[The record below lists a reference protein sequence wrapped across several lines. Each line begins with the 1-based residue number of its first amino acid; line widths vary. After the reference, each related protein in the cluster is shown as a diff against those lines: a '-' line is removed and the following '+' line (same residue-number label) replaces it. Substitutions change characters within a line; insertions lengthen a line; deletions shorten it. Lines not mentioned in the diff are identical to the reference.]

1 MSIKQPEL
9 YGKRFIQG
17 HIDELN
23 NRTERQNAYLR
34 AYCVRDCSGNERK
47 RIEAESPAA
56 HKCRNARIFL
66 IIFSFQCFL
75 DYLRNHSRNIAF
87 KLRHFFY
94 CTAF

>member
-23 NRTERQNAYLR
+23 DRTERQILTCELTALGI
-34 AYCVRDCSGNERK
+34 AAEMSASELKRK
-47 RIEAESPAA
+47 ARRHASAA
-56 HKCRNARIFL
+56 TPVFFL